1 MPTKVTLPE
10 MGEGVTD
17 ATITTWLKQEGEQV
31 RQFEA
36 LVEVNTDK
44 VDTEIPSPVDG
55 TVLKILQPADTVV
68 AVDEILC
75 WLGEPGEEI
84 PPEDKATDLAVPLT
98 PVEKP
103 VASTPSAPPSPPPV
117 PKPSPKPVLE
127 ISTTHNPGSHL
138 AGTVSPLAAK
148 LAAELRID
156 PHKVTGSGLGGMVTR
171 NDVRA
176 HFQSGGAVRKPTHGK
191 TLDPRST
198 FISPVVSRMA
208 AEHGIDLTKVKGTGK
223 FGQITKYDLQRE
235 IEYLGTGSS
244 DRISPH
250 PAYASHQS
258 GTVLKHSPVR
268 RSIAKHMLESKQTSP
283 HVSTFIEADLS
294 AIFAHREA
302 NKTIYTSQGTKLT
315 FTAYFVLAAAAALK
329 AYPIV
334 NSSWLDEGIIMHPEI
349 NIGMAVSLDADG
361 LIVPVI
367 RAADQLSLFQAAQAV
382 NDLAIRARK
391 KQLSPE
397 EVRGGT
403 FTITNHGTSGSL
415 FATPV
420 INQPQCGIL
429 GTGAIQKRAVVINDA
444 ITIRPM
450 VYLSLT
456 FDHRILD
463 GAVADY
469 FLNAIRQGLE
479 KDTF

>member
-17 ATITTWLKQEGEQV
+17 ATITAWLKQEGELV
-31 RQFEA
+31 RQYEA
-36 LVEVNTDK
+36 LVEINTDK

-55 TVLKILQPADTVV
+55 TLLKILHPADTVV
-68 AVDEILC
+68 AVDQILC
-75 WLGEPGEEI
+75 WVGEPGEQI
-84 PPEDKATDLAVPLT
+84 PEDDFPAAPAEALIAP
-98 PVEKP
+98 KP
-103 VASTPSAPPSPPPV
+103 AAQQAPPPTPKPV
-117 PKPSPKPVLE
+117 PKPILEKTPV
-127 ISTTHNPGSHL
+127 HNIGEHL
-138 AGTVSPLAAK
+138 SGTVSPLAARC
-148 LAAELRID
+148 AAELGIN
-156 PHKVTGSGLGGMVTR
+156 PTQVSGSGLGGMVTQK
-171 NDVRA
+171 DVLT
-176 HFQSGGAVRKPTHGK
+176 HFQQGGPTKQPPSGK

-198 FISPVVSRMA
+198 FISPVVSRLA
-208 AEHGIDLTKVKGTGK
+208 AEHSIDLNKVVGTGK

-235 IEYLGTGSS
+235 IELKGTAGAVNVA
-244 DRISPH
+244 PH
-250 PAYASHQS
+250 PAYADHQP
-258 GTVLKHSPVR
+258 GTLLKHTPVR
-268 RSIAKHMLESKQTSP
+268 RSIARHMLESKQTSP

-294 AIFAHREA
+294 AISVHREA
-302 NKTIYTSQGTKLT
+302 NKALYASQDTRLT
-315 FTAYFVLAAAAALK
+315 FTAYFILATAAALK

-334 NSSWLDEGIIMHPEI
+334 NSSWSDDGILLHKEI

-367 RAADQLSLFQAAQAV
+367 RSADQLSLFQASQAV
-382 NDLAIRARK
+382 NDLAARARN
-391 KQLSPE
+391 KQLTPD

-429 GTGAIQKRAVVINDA
+429 GTGAIQKRPIVINDA
-444 ITIRPM
+444 IAIRPM

-463 GAVADY
+463 GAVADH
-469 FLNAIRQGLE
+469 FLNAIREGLE
-479 KDTF
+479 KGTF